1 MDRSGR
7 AKASVFRTPS
17 GASELCGEHFQGGWM
32 LGCKHAS
39 MLCYG
44 RPESSWLECSGS
56 DLAGEMVLKAILF
69 AKVLATLLHLTG
81 SLKQGEGKGMPMSE
95 AYCDKNP

>member
-7 AKASVFRTPS
+7 AKASIFRTPS

-44 RPESSWLECSGS
+44 HPESSWLECSGS
-56 DLAGEMVLKAILF
+56 DLAGEMVLNAILF
-69 AKVLATLLHLTG
+69 ARVLATPHGKFKARRRQGDADVRGLL
-81 SLKQGEGKGMPMSE
+81 
-95 AYCDKNP
+95 